1 MNEKLFKYED
11 INNKLKIQINGLKNY
26 NITLSEDNKNI
37 VNKLSKLEKD
47 YINLNT
53 D

>member
-1 MNEKLFKYED
+1 MSEKLFKYED
-11 INNKLKIQINGLKNY
+11 VNNKLNIEINGLKNN
-26 NITLSEDNKNI
+26 NITLIEDNKNI

-47 YINLNT
+47 YINLNA